1 VEALMSVLET
11 DVIDYIYL
19 DQDHETPVL
28 VVSDPLGWRPP
39 DDERHL
45 DALREK
51 FESQIAFIESGQIRK
66 VWPRFDGRPV
76 RVEVVARSPL
86 TGRAHAF
93 YAEARHAMSQ
103 VNMELRF
110 QLLDA

>member
-1 VEALMSVLET
+1 MSVLET

-19 DQDHETPVL
+19 DKDHETPVL

-39 DDERHL
+39 DHKRHL
-45 DALREK
+45 KALRMK
-51 FESQIAFIESGQIRK
+51 LKAQVAFIESGQIRK

-86 TGRAHAF
+86 TGRAQAF
-93 YAEARHAMSQ
+93 YAEARQTMSQ
-103 VNMELRF
+103 ANMELRF

>member
-1 VEALMSVLET
+1 MSVLET
-11 DVIDYIYL
+11 DTIDYIYL
-19 DQDHETPVL
+19 DPDHETPVL

-39 DDERHL
+39 DDETHL
-45 DALREK
+45 DCLREK
-51 FESQIAFIESGQIRK
+51 LNAQITFIESGQIRK

-86 TGRAHAF
+86 TGRAQAF
-93 YAEARHAMSQ
+93 YAVATKAMSKA
-103 VNMELRF
+103 NMELRF